1 MGLPVRLHQLPGRLA
16 AGALILQSGLSKRD
30 SDEQSEAGLH
40 SLAAGT
46 YPFLSSLDPRSF
58 TKALSTGEIVLGT
71 ALLLP
76 LVPSGL
82 AGAGLAA
89 FSAGL
94 LGLYLRTPG
103 MHELG
108 SLTPTPQGM
117 TIAKDACLFGIG
129 AGLVLE
135 ALTGG
140 GRDRT
145 D

>member
-16 AGALILQSGLSKRD
+16 AGALILQSGMSKRN
-30 SDEQSEAGLH
+30 SDEQTENGLH
-40 SLAAGT
+40 SLASGT
-46 YPFLSSLDPRSF
+46 YPFLGSLDPRTF
-58 TKALSTGEIVLGT
+58 TKALSTGEIALGV

-76 LVPSGL
+76 LVPSAL

-94 LGLYLRTPG
+94 LGLYVRTPG

-108 SLTPTPQGM
+108 SLTPTPQGL
-117 TIAKDACLFGIG
+117 TIAKDVCLFGIG

-135 ALTGG
+135 SLTGG
-140 GRDRT
+140 GRDRE